1 VIGTVGRALRRPAV
15 AVLVLLA
22 VYAGLSFANDPRG
35 YLGTDTGGKV
45 ATLKVMKEHHRL
57 DPDVGYWAA
66 QWDPSGTLHPLY
78 YTVRIGHRWVN
89 ATTLP
94 MLYAAYPLYRFGGY
108 RLALLIPMLGS
119 VLAALAAW
127 SLARRLGADSRWQ
140 WAAFWLVGLASPLTI
155 YALDFWEHSMGVA
168 LVAWAAVL
176 LFDVAS
182 GDGRWWRALAA
193 GLLLGGAATMR
204 TEALVYAAV
213 ITAVACA
220 VFLVRT
226 RRLVAVIIAGLA
238 ISAGLV
244 VPLAGNQLLEHA
256 TAGGTIRASR
266 ASGTVTNQQV
276 TGSRVEEAMLTSV
289 GLNPEL
295 STGAYV
301 IGALLLVLLVLVAL
315 RSRGREPL
323 LAIGAG
329 VCVVL
334 LYVLRFGQGPGFVP
348 GLIAATPIAA
358 VGLAW
363 GWSDVRTRVVL
374 GFALLP
380 LPLVW
385 AYQFTGG
392 AVPQW
397 GGRYILPSATL
408 VLVVGVC
415 ALPQLAPWSRAGAMA
430 LAVAVT
436 AFGLVWL
443 SIRSHDIAR
452 ASAALVRA
460 PEPVLI
466 SRVAHLAREGGAFY
480 DDRKW
485 LTAVTT
491 ADLDR
496 AVDVVHRAGF
506 HRFGVVGLDAHPGP
520 AQLGRFH
527 RTGFRR
533 LRFFSDV
540 DLHIT
545 TYT

>member
-1 VIGTVGRALRRPAV
+1 VIGTLGRALRRPAV
-15 AVLVLLA
+15 AGVVLLA
-22 VYAGLSFANDPRG
+22 LYAGLSFANDPRG

-45 ATLKVMKEHHRL
+45 ATLKVMKERHRL

-66 QWDPSGTLHPLY
+66 RWDPGGTLHPLY
-78 YTVRIGHRWVN
+78 YTSRIGHRWVN

-94 MLYAAYPLYRFGGY
+94 MLYAAYPLYWLGGY
-108 RLALLIPMLGS
+108 RLALLFPMLGS
-119 VLAALAAW
+119 VLAALAGAA
-127 SLARRLGADSRWQ
+127 LARRLGAGDGWRS
-140 WAAFWLVGLASPLTI
+140 AVFWLVGLASPLTI

-168 LVAWAAVL
+168 LMAWAAVL
-176 LFDVAS
+176 LFDLAQ
-182 GDGRWWRALAA
+182 GDARWWRALTA
-193 GLLLGGAATMR
+193 GLLLGAAATMR

-213 ITAVACA
+213 ITAVAC
-220 VFLVRT
+220 VVCLIRS
-226 RRLVAVIIAGLA
+226 RRLVAVMVAGLA
-238 ISAGLV
+238 VSAGLL
-244 VPLAGNQLLEHA
+244 VPLVGNQLLEHA

-266 ASGTVTNQQV
+266 ATGTVTNQQV
-276 TGSRVEEAMLTSV
+276 TGGRFEEAVLTSV

-295 STGAYV
+295 STGAYLV
-301 IGALLLVLLVLVAL
+301 GALLLALLALVAL
-315 RSRGREPL
+315 RSTARESL

-329 VCVVL
+329 VCVLL
-334 LYVLRFGQGPGFVP
+334 LYMLRFGQGPGFVP

-358 VGLAW
+358 VGLAR

-385 AYQFTGG
+385 AYQYTGG

-397 GGRYILPSATL
+397 GGRYILPSAIL
-408 VLVVGVC
+408 LLVVGLC
-415 ALPQLAPWSRAGAMA
+415 SLPALATWARAGAVV

-436 AFGLVWL
+436 GFGLVWL
-443 SIRSHDIAR
+443 SIRSHDVAR

-485 LTAVTT
+485 LTAVTL

-496 AVDVVHRAGF
+496 AVDVVQRAGF
-506 HRFGVVGLDAHPGP
+506 HQFGVVGLDSRPGP
-520 AQLGRFH
+520 DTLGTFH

-545 TYT
+545 TYG